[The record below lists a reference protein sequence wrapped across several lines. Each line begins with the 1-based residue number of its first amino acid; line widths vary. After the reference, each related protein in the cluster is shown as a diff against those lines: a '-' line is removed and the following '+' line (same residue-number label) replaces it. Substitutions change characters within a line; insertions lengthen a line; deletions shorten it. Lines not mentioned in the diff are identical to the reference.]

1 MKFQP
6 YIFNIS
12 QKIRQTYKKNL
23 YINIFQ
29 VKQVIYKKMTELMER
44 QGWQPLTRNIEQ
56 GKSPILCDSMKI
68 GKILDSK
75 VALLP

>member
-1 MKFQP
+1 
-6 YIFNIS
+6 
-12 QKIRQTYKKNL
+12 
-23 YINIFQ
+23 
-29 VKQVIYKKMTELMER
+29 MTELMER

-75 VALLP
+75 SARFNIVKI

>member
-1 MKFQP
+1 
-6 YIFNIS
+6 
-12 QKIRQTYKKNL
+12 
-23 YINIFQ
+23 
-29 VKQVIYKKMTELMER
+29 MTELMER

-75 VALLP
+75 SAQFNIVKFCLKFPILTRPMPFS